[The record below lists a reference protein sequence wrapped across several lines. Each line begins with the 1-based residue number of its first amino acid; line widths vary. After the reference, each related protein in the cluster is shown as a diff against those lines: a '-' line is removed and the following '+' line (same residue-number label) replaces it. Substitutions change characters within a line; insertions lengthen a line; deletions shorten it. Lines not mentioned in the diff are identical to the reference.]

1 MEQNSQKPNFAKG
14 IYLTKKQGKKGE
26 FLELAIKEGE
36 EYKKFVCFL
45 SQKKDKFGNEQFTIY
60 EKTKNDLPF

>member
-14 IYLTKKQGKKGE
+14 IFLTKKQGKKGE
-26 FLELAIKEGE
+26 FLELAIKEGD

>member
-36 EYKKFVCFL
+36 EYKKFVCLL

>member
-1 MEQNSQKPNFAKG
+1 MEQKSLKPNFAKG
-14 IYLTKKQGKKGE
+14 IFLTKKQGKKGE
-26 FLELAIKEGE
+26 FLELAIKEGD

-60 EKTKNDLPF
+60 EKAKNDLPF

>member
-1 MEQNSQKPNFAKG
+1 
-14 IYLTKKQGKKGE
+14 LTKKQGKKGE
-26 FLELAIKEGE
+26 FLELSIKNGDA
-36 EYKKFVCFL
+36 YDKYVCFL

>member
-26 FLELAIKEGE
+26 FLELAIKEGD

>member
-14 IYLTKKQGKKGE
+14 IFLTKKQGKKGE
-26 FLELAIKEGE
+26 FLELAIKEGD

-60 EKTKNDLPF
+60 EKNKTDLPF